1 MRRVAILGGSFNPVH
16 LGHLLMAQSV
26 LETGH
31 FDQIVF
37 LPSSRT
43 PHKDPGALAPAAD
56 RLAML
61 RLAIGDNPA
70 FSISEQEIARGGVS
84 YAVDTLCEWRQLHP
98 AAARPGFIIG
108 MDSLIELHTWH
119 RVADLLPLCTFIT
132 LQRPGFDAVPEAA
145 ALRLPAPWPERL
157 LAGIVPG
164 RRFDVSSSEIRQRVA
179 ENRGIRYLVPD
190 SVARY
195 IAKHGLYH
203 RGA

>member
-16 LGHLLMAQSV
+16 LGHLLLAQSV
-26 LETGH
+26 LETGR

-37 LPSSRT
+37 LPSNRT
-43 PHKDPGALAPAAD
+43 PHKDPVALAPAAD
-56 RLAML
+56 RLAMV

-70 FSISEQEIARGGVS
+70 FSLSEQEIIRGGVS
-84 YAVDTLCEWRQLHP
+84 YAVDTLNEWHQLHP
-98 AAARPGFIIG
+98 GAPPPGFIIG
-108 MDSLIELHTWH
+108 MDSLLELYTW
-119 RVADLLPLCTFIT
+119 RDVADLLPLCTFVT
-132 LQRPGFDAVPEAA
+132 LRRPGFDAVPDAA

-164 RRFDVSSSEIRQRVA
+164 RQFDVSSSEIRRRVA
-179 ENRGIRYLVPD
+179 ENREIRYLVPD

-195 IAKHGLYH
+195 IAKHGLYR